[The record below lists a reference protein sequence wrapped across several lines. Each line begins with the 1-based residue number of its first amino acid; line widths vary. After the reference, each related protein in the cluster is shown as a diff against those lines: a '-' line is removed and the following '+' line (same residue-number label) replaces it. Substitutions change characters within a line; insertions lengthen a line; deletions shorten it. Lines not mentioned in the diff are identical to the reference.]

1 MKNSGT
7 HILQIIDKKDEE
19 YERLNHGRWIDTTKK
34 IASISR

>member
-19 YERLNHGRWIDTTKK
+19 YEQSNHGRWIDTTKK